1 MVEID
6 KLLDLMVKN
15 KASDLHLKVPCPP
28 VLRIDGELKLQTDFP
43 GLSGIDIDQVLDT
56 ITTLHQREIFNKE
69 QELDFSYSVPGIARF
84 RVNALR
90 QRGTSSIA
98 FRLVPIE
105 VPTIDKLELPQ
116 ILKKLVLKPRGL
128 ILVTGHTGSGKS
140 TTLAAMLNYLNEHQK
155 CNVITIEDPVEF
167 LHKDGKCIISQR
179 DVGEDTHSFSTA
191 LVHALRHDPD
201 VIVVGEMRDLDT
213 ISAAITAAETGHLV
227 LGTLHTFDAP
237 QSIDRIIDVFPPIQ
251 QSQIKVELSQIIEGV
266 LSQVLIP
273 RLTGGRIAAF
283 EIMIANTAVRNLI
296 RESKIH
302 QLHNVMQTASKEGMQ
317 TLNQDLARLVKKDII
332 AREEALN
339 RSSNQEQLIKFLDYA
354 LEDQ

>member
-1 MVEID
+1 MIDVEQ
-6 KLLDLMVKN
+6 LLRLTVSE

-28 VLRIDGELKLQTDFP
+28 VLRIDGELKLQTDLP
-43 GLSGIDIDQVLDT
+43 SLSGLDIDQVFDS
-56 ITTLHQREIFNKE
+56 ITTLHQKEIFDKE

-84 RVNALR
+84 RVNVLR

-98 FRLVPIE
+98 FRLVPVE
-105 VPTIDKLELPQ
+105 VPSIDRLGLPQ

-140 TTLAAMLNYLNEHQK
+140 TTLSAMLNYLNENQK
-155 CNVITIEDPVEF
+155 CNVITIEDPVEY
-167 LHKDGKCIISQR
+167 LHRDVKCIISQR
-179 DVGEDTHSFSTA
+179 DVGEDTHSFATA

-237 QSIDRIIDVFPPIQ
+237 QSIDRIIDVFPPTQ
-251 QSQIKVELSQIIEGV
+251 QPQIRVELSQVIEAV
-266 LSQVLIP
+266 LSQVLVP
-273 RLTGGRIAAF
+273 RLMGGRVAAF

-317 TLNQDLARLVKKDII
+317 TLNQALAHLVKGDVISK
-332 AREEALN
+332 EEALN
-339 RSSNQEQLIKFLDYA
+339 RSSNQEQLIKFLEYG
-354 LEDQ
+354 LEAQ